1 MEQKNPIHKSF
12 GFAFKGIGIVLKE
25 RNFKI
30 QLVCALVSIAL
41 GFIYN
46 ISSLEW
52 ISIVFCIGLVLCLEM
67 INTAIEKSIDLL
79 HPDWNEKAGK
89 IKDISA
95 GAVLIVSIASAVVG
109 GIIFIPKIFL
119 KCCGG

>member
-1 MEQKNPIHKSF
+1 MEQKNPIHHSF
-12 GFAFKGIGIVLKE
+12 GFAFKGISLVLKE

-30 QLVCALVSIAL
+30 QLVAAVITIIF
-41 GFIYN
+41 GFVLH
-46 ISSLEW
+46 ISPLEW
-52 ISIVFCIGLVLCLEM
+52 ICITLCMGLVLCLEM

-95 GAVLIVSIASAVVG
+95 GAVLVTAIASAVVA
-109 GIIFIPKIFL
+109 GIIFVPKVYL
-119 KCCGG
+119 VYCKG